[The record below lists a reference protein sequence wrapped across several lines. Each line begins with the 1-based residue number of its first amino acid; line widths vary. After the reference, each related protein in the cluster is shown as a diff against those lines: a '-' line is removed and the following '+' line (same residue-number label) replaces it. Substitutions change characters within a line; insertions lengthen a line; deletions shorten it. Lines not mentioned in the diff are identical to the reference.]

1 MIIGSLASGF
11 LEQPEERIVNLEK
24 LVKLVDAEQQTAIEF
39 RYIKMVLVLLYA
51 VASLQWPLL
60 LCPLIILTAPGLGI
74 YKRKKENKKTRMR
87 PRKKEL
93 AQENRH
99 STKKAPTKKRTR
111 SRKHALVHEKK
122 KFLNKE
128 KYQSIL
134 LSTTLHDLSIRLI
147 KTT

>member
-39 RYIKMVLVLLYA
+39 RYIEMVLVLLYA

-74 YKRKKENKKTRMR
+74 YKRKKENKKTRTR
-87 PRKKEL
+87 PRKHALVYEKKEL
-93 AQENRH
+93 AQENTH
-99 STKKAPTKKRTR
+99 STKKASTKRRTR
-111 SRKHALVHEKK
+111 SR
-122 KFLNKE
+122 
-128 KYQSIL
+128 
-134 LSTTLHDLSIRLI
+134 
-147 KTT
+147 

>member
-39 RYIKMVLVLLYA
+39 RYIEMVLVLLYA

-74 YKRKKENKKTRMR
+74 YKRKKENKKTRTR
-87 PRKKEL
+87 PRKHPRIHE
-93 AQENRH
+93 
-99 STKKAPTKKRTR
+99 KRTR
-111 SRKHALVHEKK
+111 SRKRALDQESVHEKK
-122 KFLNKE
+122 ELGQENTH
-128 KYQSIL
+128 
-134 LSTTLHDLSIRLI
+134 STKKAST
-147 KTT
+147 K

>member
-39 RYIKMVLVLLYA
+39 RYIEILLVLLYA

-74 YKRKKENKKTRMR
+74 CKRKKENKKTRTCPRKHACVHEKKNSLKKTGTRPRKR
-87 PRKKEL
+87 PRKKD
-93 AQENRH
+93 
-99 STKKAPTKKRTR
+99 SFKKTRTRTRKKRIFLTR
-111 SRKHALVHEKK
+111 RNINEFYLYDFS
-122 KFLNKE
+122 
-128 KYQSIL
+128 S
-134 LSTTLHDLSIRLI
+134 D
-147 KTT
+147 